1 MLLKMKDI
9 GYIINSKYKIFF
21 KNTGGKLYIR

>member
-9 GYIINSKYKIFF
+9 GYIINSKYKKLF
-21 KNTGGKLYIR
+21 KYNGGKLYIR